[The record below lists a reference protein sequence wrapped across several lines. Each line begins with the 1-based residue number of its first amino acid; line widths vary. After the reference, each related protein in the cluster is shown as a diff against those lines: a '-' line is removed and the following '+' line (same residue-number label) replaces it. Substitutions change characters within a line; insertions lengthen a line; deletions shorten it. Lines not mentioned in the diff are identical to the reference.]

1 MLKPESHW
9 TISLRISMEQYRLE
23 FKASNGYPSACQV
36 TLYRD
41 IQLVVVSET
50 GEGMSVTNAAER
62 IATEVVKLYGLDPKR
77 MLFVEHYPESQ
88 RPKPYGESY
97 DLVTF
102 TWGKYG
108 AYSPTWRHLPPSEFN
123 EILGTINQ

>member
-1 MLKPESHW
+1 MEKHRLDFRAPNGTNSSCDV
-9 TISLRISMEQYRLE
+9 TIYRE
-23 FKASNGYPSACQV
+23 
-36 TLYRD
+36 

-50 GEGMSVTNAAER
+50 GEGMSVTNAAEV
-62 IATEVVKLYGLDPKR
+62 IATEVVRQYEIDPKR
-77 MLFVEHYPESQ
+77 MLFIEHYPESQ

-102 TWGKYG
+102 IWGKYG

-123 EILGTINQ
+123 DILNTINH